1 MFEHLQYVN
10 MYLAYCKTSGHAV
23 KPYKVY
29 QLKMRYHT
37 LNHSSA
43 GIRGVEVIGEAEF
56 IIPDQGGSFEWKEYG
71 MRLHVPEGSL
81 PPDIGECRVNIKA
94 SPSGQFQL
102 PQDSDL
108 LSPVMWIK
116 APREFTKPVTLEI
129 QHCALRED
137 EAVLS
142 NLSFVS
148 AKCSQ
153 RDLPY
158 RFRQVNGGVFTLHS
172 SYGSIQ
178 LNHFS
183 GYAVTGRGS
192 TPQSYC
198 AHLYRTM
205 EQINDWRY
213 YFVITQDLDAKNTV
227 HIT

>member
-1 MFEHLQYVN
+1 MHIHF
-10 MYLAYCKTSGHAV
+10 
-23 KPYKVY
+23 
-29 QLKMRYHT
+29 
-37 LNHSSA
+37 HSYSP
-43 GIRGVEVIGEAEF
+43 GSIRGVEVIGEVEF
-56 IIPDQGGSFEWKEYG
+56 KVFDHGGSFTWRGYG
-71 MRLHVPEGSL
+71 LRLDVPKGSF
-81 PPDIGECRVNIKA
+81 PPGMGECRVNIRA
-94 SPSGQFQL
+94 SLSGQFQL

-116 APREFTKPVTLEI
+116 APREFTKPVEI

-148 AKCSQ
+148 VKCSQ

-158 RFRQVNGGVFTLHS
+158 RFTQVNGGVFTLHS

-198 AHLYRTM
+198 AHFYRTM
-205 EQINDWRY
+205 EEINDWRY
-213 YFVITQDLDAKNTV
+213 YFVIAQDLDAKNTV
-227 HIT
+227 HIHAVNISLSDTNCMQ